1 MQISVNNERTNKQ
14 QTIEF
19 QKSTVKELLNLINVN
34 PETVL
39 VVRNKEVITESTKL
53 NNLDHL
59 DLLSV
64 ISGG

>member
-1 MQISVNNERTNKQ
+1 MQISVNNERTNEKYQ
-14 QTIEF
+14 VEF
-19 QKSTVKELLNLINVN
+19 QKSTVKELLIQININ

-39 VVRNKEVITESTKL
+39 VVRNDEVITENMPLFDKD
-53 NNLDHL
+53 NL